1 MTTTRGTTF
10 TTTKGVIDRV
20 HNDTTDGRANAEP
33 ARTASRTRG
42 FIHVIDIGNLTHDG
56 EAFFRNVANF
66 ATRELD
72 LAELAVFSDEF
83 CTCTCGTS
91 DLSALAR
98 FHFDVVDN
106 GVQRD
111 VAERNSVTHAE
122 FGAFAGIQHVT
133 NLDFGRGDDV
143 AALAVLVLD
152 QSDTSRTVRIV
163 FDRFNGAGDA
173 CKLALEVDDTIQ
185 FLVTTTATA
194 GGDFTGVV
202 TAGAT
207 LDAFGERLVRLV
219 RSDFL
224 AVTNLLVAQRRG
236 KRAIRLQTHD
246 YTPSNSAIFCPALSV
261 M

>member
-106 GVQRD
+106 GVQRN
-111 VAERNSVTHAE
+111 VAQRNSVTDAE
-122 FGAFAGIQHVT
+122 FGTFARIQH
-133 NLDFGRGDDV
+133 
-143 AALAVLVLD
+143 
-152 QSDTSRTVRIV
+152 I
-163 FDRFNGAGDA
+163 
-173 CKLALEVDDTIQ
+173 
-185 FLVTTTATA
+185 TTLIS
-194 GGDFTGVV
+194 
-202 TAGAT
+202 AGA
-207 LDAFGERLVRLV
+207 
-219 RSDFL
+219 
-224 AVTNLLVAQRRG
+224 
-236 KRAIRLQTHD
+236 
-246 YTPSNSAIFCPALSV
+246 
-261 M
+261 MM

>member
-20 HNDTTDGRANAEP
+20 HNAEP
-33 ARTASRTRG
+33 ARAACRTRG

-56 EAFFRNVANF
+56 EAIFRNVANF

-106 GVQRD
+106 GVQRNI
-111 VAERNSVTHAE
+111 AERKSVTNAE
-122 FGAFAGIQHVT
+122 FGTFARIQHVT
-133 NLDFGRGDDV
+133 NLDFGRSDDV

-207 LDAFGERLVRLV
+207 LDAFGERLVRL
-219 RSDFL
+219 
-224 AVTNLLVAQRRG
+224 
-236 KRAIRLQTHD
+236 
-246 YTPSNSAIFCPALSV
+246 
-261 M
+261 